1 MAAPSHRTSR
11 FVVALVVALAGLAI
25 AASPARAS
33 HASPPPRLS
42 ALHMQWFRWHPPT
55 RVASTTASVGFGSTA
70 VLGLRS
76 MRDLASLRA
85 TYGFAHVREIPSLR
99 AAEVSVDE
107 GQLRALLTQGPSD
120 PRVRYVSPLG
130 PERQATSMPNDPLLH
145 ALDAQTNLPT
155 EWQFAASHVDRALD
169 FTSGSPSII
178 VGTID
183 TGAAAVPDL
192 TGKLDSL
199 WSVTGTQISQSP
211 PEGNDDYGHG
221 TAVASLIAANVDDG
235 FGMAGFGGTTH
246 VIAVH
251 AGNEGFFLDAPVA
264 IALTKLVSLGARIVN
279 MSIGGRTPSAPILVD
294 AIHQAEANGV
304 LLIAAAG
311 NDNGNVGWP
320 AADLQTSDGGRSY
333 GLAVGATN
341 VNGSRAAFS
350 DWGRHLSLVAPGDYG
365 GLCSGVL
372 VALPAASLFDDSCFV
387 TWTGDGGARYGNLE
401 GTSFAAPEVAGIAA
415 LIWAARPELKNYQVA
430 DIIKQ
435 SARRSAPDWTR
446 SWAAAS
452 STPAPRSNW
461 RPAAPPP
468 RGPASTPTA
477 RAAPRPGLCLQPGRA
492 RSTRRSPSAHSG
504 IERWAIRTSR
514 SGRPRHPASRSPS
527 PQPETAGSAVRRC
540 TSPTP
545 VHAWS
550 LQLRRAMRTT
560 TSRRASRGV
569 SSSLLHGSSHSRRP
583 ADGARSS
590 TFRSRWAL
598 PEVRS
603 P

>member
-25 AASPARAS
+25 AASPAWAS
-33 HASPPPRLS
+33 HASPPPRLG
-42 ALHMQWFRWHPPT
+42 ALHMHWFRWHRST
-55 RVASTTASVGFGSTA
+55 RLAATAASVGFGSTA

-76 MRDLASLRA
+76 MGDLASLRA
-85 TYGFAHVREIPSLR
+85 TYGFAHVREIPSLH

-107 GQLRALLTQGPSD
+107 GHLRALLTQGPSD

-130 PERQATSMPNDPLLH
+130 PERRTTSMPNDPLLH
-145 ALDAQTNLPT
+145 AIDAQTNLPT

-169 FTSGSPSII
+169 FTSGNPSIV

-192 TGKLDSL
+192 AGKLDSL

-251 AGNEGFFLDAPVA
+251 AGNEGFFLDTPVA

-311 NDNGNVGWP
+311 NDNGYVGWP

-365 GLCSGVL
+365 GTCSGVL

-387 TWTGDGGARYGNLE
+387 TWTGKEAPATA
-401 GTSFAAPEVAGIAA
+401 TS
-415 LIWAARPELKNYQVA
+415 R
-430 DIIKQ
+430 
-435 SARRSAPDWTR
+435 
-446 SWAAAS
+446 
-452 STPAPRSNW
+452 APRSPH
-461 RPAAPPP
+461 RK
-468 RGPASTPTA
+468 
-477 RAAPRPGLCLQPGRA
+477 
-492 RSTRRSPSAHSG
+492 
-504 IERWAIRTSR
+504 SR
-514 SGRPRHPASRSPS
+514 
-527 PQPETAGSAVRRC
+527 E
-540 TSPTP
+540 
-545 VHAWS
+545 
-550 LQLRRAMRTT
+550 
-560 TSRRASRGV
+560 
-569 SSSLLHGSSHSRRP
+569 SLL
-583 ADGARSS
+583 
-590 TFRSRWAL
+590 
-598 PEVRS
+598 
-603 P
+603 